1 MAVYTN
7 LHLRM
12 FNMKPHSTNNR
23 MAYTV
28 LYQYS
33 SADCAKMMTSSRYT
47 TIHWTPLLSVTVSHT
62 NF

>member
-1 MAVYTN
+1 
-7 LHLRM
+7 M

-47 TIHWTPLLSVTVSHT
+47 TIHWNPLLSVTVSHT

>member
-1 MAVYTN
+1 
-7 LHLRM
+7 M
-12 FNMKPHSTNNR
+12 FNMKPRSANDC

-28 LYQYS
+28 LYQHS

-47 TIHWTPLLSVTVSHT
+47 TTHWNPLLSVTISHT